1 MNEQIKGRATGREGG
16 WQVSKEGTFY
26 TSHFL
31 HGSVNSNLVLLAR
44 LSLRLH
50 LASAFDFGSKKAG
63 HLIAL
68 DTRNVHVAH
77 RCLVMNEV
85 RLMRWLPSKKS

>member
-1 MNEQIKGRATGREGG
+1 MIEQIKSRATGREGG
-16 WQVSKEGTFY
+16 WQVSKEGNL
-26 TSHFL
+26 L
-31 HGSVNSNLVLLAR
+31 HESLSSPISIQNFVLLAR

-77 RCLVMNEV
+77 RCLVMNED
-85 RLMRWLPSKKS
+85 